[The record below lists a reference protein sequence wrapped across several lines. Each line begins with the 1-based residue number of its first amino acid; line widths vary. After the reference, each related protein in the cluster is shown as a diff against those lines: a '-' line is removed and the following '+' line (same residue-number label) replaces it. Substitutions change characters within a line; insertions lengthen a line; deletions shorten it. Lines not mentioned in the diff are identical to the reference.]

1 MILGASYDTPEE
13 ARAFAEMNG
22 LSFRLVCDVDRAV
35 ATAYQVAR
43 PPGDQY
49 EHFPLRI
56 SYLIDPDGVV
66 RKAYLVSD
74 VRGHAGHILDD
85 LVDLQ
90 ATAR

>member
-22 LSFRLVCDVDRAV
+22 LGFRLVCDVDRSV
-35 ATAYQVAR
+35 AAAYQVLR

-49 EHFPLRI
+49 EHFPLRV

-66 RKAYLVSD
+66 RKAYVVAD
-74 VRGHAGHILDD
+74 VRGHATDILDD
-85 LVDLQ
+85 LVRLQ
-90 ATAR
+90 AVAT